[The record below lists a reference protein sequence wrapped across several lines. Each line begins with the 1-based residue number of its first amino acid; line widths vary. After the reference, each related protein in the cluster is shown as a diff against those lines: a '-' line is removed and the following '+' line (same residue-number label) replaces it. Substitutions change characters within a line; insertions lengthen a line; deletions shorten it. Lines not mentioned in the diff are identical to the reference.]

1 MDVRPLSTVGRL
13 VPCCEPSVLIVQSH
27 ANCLETLPH
36 TLTAVLPDVAFDA
49 CESQDDWL
57 SQLNSKQYH
66 AVLSD
71 ARSAEADHYLLLRR
85 AQELWCPVP
94 VVLAK
99 GTGDYQAVRRA
110 LTHGALDMIPSPPH
124 LMFRELSGVPC
135 CSIECG

>member
-1 MDVRPLSTVGRL
+1 
-13 VPCCEPSVLIVQSH
+13 
-27 ANCLETLPH
+27 
-36 TLTAVLPDVAFDA
+36 VLPEVAFDA

-57 SQLNSKQYH
+57 SKLNTRQYH

-71 ARSAEADHYLLLRR
+71 VRSAEAEHYLLLRR

-110 LTHGALDMIPSPPH
+110 LTHGALDMIPSPPTGCFENYQACLVALSDAADH
-124 LMFRELSGVPC
+124 LRSQATVEPIPPSRSTGSNHVD
-135 CSIECG
+135 SA